1 GRLAV
6 ERPDLRLDLPGDGA
20 DVLGGRYPEAEPL
33 ALLAVPSLGE
43 VVLTQHDVT
52 RAGLHLQAA
61 QTTVRFPA
69 LPRCEA
75 EHVPVPGDALLQVVH
90 GDRRGHGA
98 QPQRFALAA
107 HAACFSMALSA
118 GLEKAGKPASR
129 IQTDAGCTLEMV
141 NGTPTITKMELRVR
155 GKVPGLDQAGFQKAA
170 DEAKIGCPV
179 SRALKGIPQ
188 ITLTAKLE

>member
-1 GRLAV
+1 MRSAPFNSAFRTPHAAFLLLDERDLEAVGVGDGERPIAPRRLGRLAV
-6 ERPDLRLDLPGDGA
+6 ERPALRLDLPGDGA

-90 GDRRGHGA
+90 GERRGHAA
-98 QPQRFALAA
+98 QPQRFGLLARGA
-107 HAACFSMALSA
+107 GGATGGPGGPLRRGAVGSLLGRPRAAPSPGFHA
-118 GLEKAGKPASR
+118 
-129 IQTDAGCTLEMV
+129 V
-141 NGTPTITKMELRVR
+141 TPCC
-155 GKVPGLDQAGFQKAA
+155 GPQA
-170 DEAKIGCPV
+170 
-179 SRALKGIPQ
+179 
-188 ITLTAKLE
+188 